1 MRRRE
6 KAYRWIDLPQA
17 LLRQKNEEIKKKKTL
32 FLGINNLLV
41 GPEFWINTSGGR
53 RDVMGKEHCG

>member
-1 MRRRE
+1 MDRPPTDSTQAKKRR
-6 KAYRWIDLPQA
+6 KL
-17 LLRQKNEEIKKKKTL
+17 KEENTI